1 MPNNS
6 SAKRPLYVAS
16 VAGILLAIGAV
27 AFFTR
32 EQWLPYVQPS
42 STMGDQ
48 EVKTPVANAHT
59 GHDQEHDGH
68 SDSASIELS
77 ERGLRNIGFK
87 PLVIQPRDY
96 SRTLTLPSIVVER
109 PGRSQ
114 RHVTAPLTGLVTE
127 IHAVNGE
134 AVGPGEPLFELR
146 LTHEELVAAQTDY
159 LRTQSNLEIANREL
173 ARLQGLGEGVIAGKR
188 ILEQQYEKQKLES
201 ALMASEQAM
210 LLHGLNQK
218 QIDEIRRTKQLF
230 QKVTVYS
237 PEHRHDDEVCKGPH
251 LFTIQRLGVAEGEQ
265 IEVGRELAVLA
276 DHCELHVEAIAFEDD
291 ADAIRS
297 AAMEDRS
304 ITARLLQSTSADSIV
319 EGLRILYVADQ
330 IDPQSRALKVYLR
343 LPNEIAFEKS
353 LPNGKRF
360 LEWRYKPGQRLEV
373 SIPVETWEDQLV
385 VSTTAI
391 VDEGGE
397 TYVYRQNGD
406 HFDQV
411 PVHIVHRDQE
421 SIVIANDGA
430 LYPSDVIAGEGAFQM
445 HLALKNKAGGGV
457 DPHAGHNH

>member
-6 SAKRPLYVAS
+6 PAKRPVYVAS

-48 EVKTPVANAHT
+48 EVKTPVTDAHA
-59 GHDQEHDGH
+59 GHDGH

-159 LRTQSNLEIANREL
+159 LRTQSNLEITNREL

-304 ITARLLQSTSADSIV
+304 ITARLLQSTSADSVV

-385 VSTTAI
+385 VSTTAV

-397 TYVYRQNGD
+397 SYVYRQNGD

-411 PVHIVHRDQE
+411 PVHIVHREQE

-430 LYPSDVIAGEGAFQM
+430 LYPGDVIAGEGAFQM